1 MQKRE
6 KTQKRTGQVRTDR
19 EFTAQY
25 TVPRS
30 DTLLEFLLKKCN
42 TSRNNVKS
50 LLTRGQVL
58 VNGSVV
64 TRHDF
69 ALAKDDEVKL
79 SKKPQRNAL
88 KERVTP
94 TRTVRLPFPILL
106 ENDDFIAVEKP
117 CGLLSVESDK
127 EKECAYAYVL
137 RYLQA
142 KDKNARPFILHRI
155 DKETSGVLLF
165 AKNIKLH
172 SMLKMKWNDL
182 VETREYIALTEGT
195 FAEKTGTVRSYL
207 KENVNHVVYS
217 TQDKTG
223 QLAVTHYEVLKENTN
238 FSLLRVRIDTGRK
251 NQIRVHMQSLN
262 HAVVGDDKYGTGK
275 DPLKRLGLHAS
286 ELSFRHP
293 VSGET
298 VTVRSSAPSVFYKL
312 F

>member
-117 CGLLSVESDK
+117 CGLLSVEMFFADMSASRSKSAGDTP
-127 EKECAYAYVL
+127 
-137 RYLQA
+137 
-142 KDKNARPFILHRI
+142 ARSENNGSF
-155 DKETSGVLLF
+155 TSF
-165 AKNIKLH
+165 ASFCTASTASFAPSSSVSKTKP
-172 SMLKMKWNDL
+172 
-182 VETREYIALTEGT
+182 IALATR
-195 FAEKTGTVRSYL
+195 AY
-207 KENVNHVVYS
+207 
-217 TQDKTG
+217 
-223 QLAVTHYEVLKENTN
+223 
-238 FSLLRVRIDTGRK
+238 FSL
-251 NQIRVHMQSLN
+251 
-262 HAVVGDDKYGTGK
+262 
-275 DPLKRLGLHAS
+275 P
-286 ELSFRHP
+286 
-293 VSGET
+293 
-298 VTVRSSAPSVFYKL
+298 
-312 F
+312 